1 MLNYKKKNY
10 FCQLDLGLEFIKG
23 KWKALI
29 ICHLRNEP
37 IRFLELQRR
46 IEGIT
51 QKILT
56 EQLKA
61 LEEKGIILRVVYPEV
76 SPRVEY
82 ELTEKGR
89 ELLPILDSIEEWA
102 EKYLDYC
109 SI

>member
-1 MLNYKKKNY
+1 M
-10 FCQLDLGLEFIKG
+10 EFIKG

-61 LEEKGIILRVVYPEV
+61 LEEEGIILRVVYPEV
-76 SPRVEY
+76 PPRVEY

>member
-10 FCQLDLGLEFIKG
+10 FCQLDLGLEYIKG

-61 LEEKGIILRVVYPEV
+61 LEEEGIILRVVYPEV
-76 SPRVEY
+76 PPRVEY

>member
-37 IRFLELQRR
+37 IRFLEPQRR

-61 LEEKGIILRVVYPEV
+61 LEEEGIILRVVYPEV
-76 SPRVEY
+76 PPRVEY

>member
-61 LEEKGIILRVVYPEV
+61 LEEEGIILRVVYPEV
-76 SPRVEY
+76 PPRVEY

-109 SI
+109 SM

>member
-10 FCQLDLGLEFIKG
+10 FCQLDLGLEFIKR

-46 IEGIT
+46 IEGI
-51 QKILT
+51 
-56 EQLKA
+56 
-61 LEEKGIILRVVYPEV
+61 ILRVAYPEV
-76 SPRVEY
+76 PPRVEY

>member
-10 FCQLDLGLEFIKG
+10 FCQLDLGLESIKG

-61 LEEKGIILRVVYPEV
+61 LEEEGIILRVVYPEV
-76 SPRVEY
+76 PPRVEY

>member
-61 LEEKGIILRVVYPEV
+61 LEEEGIILRVVYPEV
-76 SPRVEY
+76 PPRVEY
-82 ELTEKGR
+82 EPTEKGR

>member
-61 LEEKGIILRVVYPEV
+61 LEEEGIILRVVYPEV
-76 SPRVEY
+76 PPRVEY

>member
-61 LEEKGIILRVVYPEV
+61 LEKEGIILRVVYPEV
-76 SPRVEY
+76 PPRVEY

-102 EKYLDYC
+102 EKYLDYY

>member
-61 LEEKGIILRVVYPEV
+61 LEEEGIILRVVYPEV
-76 SPRVEY
+76 PPRVEY

-109 SI
+109 SL